1 MTRAQLLITVTV
13 MLGVFMAIIDMTIV
27 NVALP
32 TIAGNLGC
40 SIDDAAWVAT
50 GYILAAVVVMP
61 LNGWLTAY
69 LGRKTFYCSAIAV
82 FTVASLLC
90 GITHDIV
97 TLTICRML
105 QGLGG
110 GVLQPTAQAIL
121 FETFGP
127 RRSAGAMAIFGIGIM
142 VAPALGPVLG
152 GYIVDNASWPLIF
165 LINVPIGI
173 VTFLMAL
180 AFVPNPHYIERS
192 QRGIDWAALGLLAIG
207 LISLQ
212 YVLER
217 GQHEDWWSSQ
227 TIVTLAIVSG
237 VALLTFA
244 IMTARDTYPLVNV
257 KIFRIPSFS
266 LGNVVLFV
274 VGFGLFGSEL
284 IVPLFFQSILGMT
297 ALESGKALVPGA
309 IATAIAMI
317 VTTRLVNRID
327 PRILLIFGALCAAWA
342 NWQLGGLTEYAGMEN
357 TFFPRMLVG
366 FGMGLMFVPLTQLTL
381 SAVPREELAGATGL
395 SQLVRQL
402 GGSLGVA
409 IITTLLTRQTAIA
422 WSNLAGGVTQSQ
434 GYPVTTLMALLS
446 QGASVIAY
454 DYVFRICTFLF
465 IGAIPLMLFVRRGA
479 TPQTGASATAT
490 QQPAAQ
496 AA

>member
-1 MTRAQLLITVTV
+1 MTRAQALITVTV
-13 MLGVFMAIIDMTIV
+13 MFGVFMAIIDMTIV

-40 SIDDAAWVAT
+40 SLDDAAWVAT
-50 GYILAAVVVMP
+50 GYIIAAIVVMP

-69 LGRKTFYCSAIAV
+69 LGRKTFYCGAV
-82 FTVASLLC
+82 ALFTIASLLC
-90 GITHDIV
+90 GLAHGIV

-121 FETFGP
+121 FETFGA
-127 RRSAGAMAIFGIGIM
+127 RRSAGAMAIFGLGIM

-152 GYIVDNASWPLIF
+152 GYIVDNAAWPLIF

-173 VTFLMAL
+173 VTFLMGL
-180 AFVPNPHYIERS
+180 AFVPTPHYIERT
-192 QRGIDWAALGLLAIG
+192 RRAIDWPALGFMALG

-217 GQHEDWWSSQ
+217 GQHEDWWDSQ

-237 VALLTFA
+237 IALLLFG
-244 IMTARDTYPLVNV
+244 IMTARAKFPVVNLR
-257 KIFRIPSFS
+257 IFRIPSFA

-297 ALESGKALVPGA
+297 ALDSGKALVPGA
-309 IATAIAMI
+309 IATAISMI
-317 VTTRLVNRID
+317 VTSRIMNRVDTRI
-327 PRILLIFGALCAAWA
+327 PLIIGALLSAWA
-342 NWQLGGLTEYAGMEN
+342 NWQLGGLTESAGMDD
-357 TFFPRMLVG
+357 TFFPRTLVG
-366 FGMGLMFVPLTQLTL
+366 FGMGLMFVPLTQLML
-381 SAVPREELAGATGL
+381 SSVPREDLAGATGL

-409 IITTLLTRQTAIA
+409 IIMTLLARQTAIA
-422 WSNLAGGVTQSQ
+422 WSTLAGGVTRSR
-434 GYPVTTLMALLS
+434 GVPVPMLTHMVS
-446 QGASVIAY
+446 QGASVMAF
-454 DYVFRICTFLF
+454 DYVFRVCALLF
-465 IGAIPLMLFVRRGA
+465 IAVIPLLLFVRRGA
-479 TPQTGASATAT
+479 APVAESPEVEAVAE
-490 QQPAAQ
+490 AA
-496 AA
+496 

>member
-1 MTRAQLLITVTV
+1 MTRAQALITVTV
-13 MLGVFMAIIDMTIV
+13 MLGVVMAIIDMTIV

-40 SIDDAAWVAT
+40 SLDDAAWVAT

-69 LGRKTFYCSAIAV
+69 LGRKTFYSSAIAL
-82 FTVASLLC
+82 FTIASLFC
-90 GITHDIV
+90 GLTNNIV
-97 TLTICRML
+97 MLTICRML

-173 VTFLMAL
+173 VTFLMAR
-180 AFVPNPHYIERS
+180 AFVPTPHYIERAT
-192 QRGIDWAALGLLAIG
+192 RAVDWSALGLLAVG

-217 GQHEDWWSSQ
+217 GQHEDWWDSQ
-227 TIVTLAIVSG
+227 TIVLLAIVG
-237 VALLTFA
+237 GIALIFFGIKTFRA
-244 IMTARDTYPLVNV
+244 KFPIVNLR
-257 KIFRIPSFS
+257 IFGIPSFS

-297 ALESGKALVPGA
+297 PLDSGKALVPGA
-309 IATAIAMI
+309 IATAIAMV

-327 PRILLIFGALCAAWA
+327 PRVLLVTGALCAAWA
-342 NWQLGGLTEYAGMEN
+342 NWQLGGLTEAAGMEN

-395 SQLVRQL
+395 SQLIRQL

-409 IITTLLTRQTAIA
+409 IILTMLTRQTAVA
-422 WSNLAGGVTQSQ
+422 WSELAGGITKSHGVS
-434 GYPVTTLMALLS
+434 VATLTSLLS
-446 QGASVIAY
+446 QSASVIAY
-454 DYVFRICTFLF
+454 DYVFRVCALLF
-465 IGAIPLMLFVRRGA
+465 IGAIPLMLFVRRGTA
-479 TPQTGASATAT
+479 PASPSTVPQPVAE
-490 QQPAAQ
+490 AA
-496 AA
+496 

>member
-82 FTVASLLC
+82 FTIASLLC
-90 GITHDIV
+90 GLTHDIV
-97 TLTICRML
+97 TLTLCRML

-142 VAPALGPVLG
+142 AAPALGPVLG

-165 LINVPIGI
+165 LINVPVGI
-173 VTFLMAL
+173 ATFLMAL
-180 AFVPNPHYIERS
+180 AFVPTPHYIERA
-192 QRGIDWAALGLLAIG
+192 RGRIDWAALALLATG

-244 IMTARDTYPLVNV
+244 IKTARDRSPLVNV
-257 KIFRIPSFS
+257 RVFRNPSFS
-266 LGNVVLFV
+266 LGNIVLFI

-297 ALESGKALVPGA
+297 ALDSGEALVPGA
-309 IATAIAMI
+309 IATAVAMI
-317 VTTRLVNRID
+317 VTTRTVNRFD
-327 PRILLIFGALCAAWA
+327 PRISLVTGALCAAWA
-342 NWQLGGLTEYAGMEN
+342 NWQLGGLTEAAGMDD

-381 SAVPREELAGATGL
+381 STVAREELAGATGL

-409 IITTLLTRQTAIA
+409 IITTLLTRETAIA
-422 WSNLAGGVTQSQ
+422 WSDLAGGITHAN
-434 GYPVTTLMALLS
+434 GTPVLTLMNLLS

-454 DYVFRICTFLF
+454 DYVFHICAFLF
-465 IGAIPLMLFVRRGA
+465 IAAIPLMLFVRPGTVTA
-479 TPQTGASATAT
+479 TPARSTA
-490 QQPAAQ
+490 QPIAEAA
-496 AA
+496 

>member
-1 MTRAQLLITVTV
+1 MTRAQLLITLTV
-13 MLGVFMAIIDMTIV
+13 MLGVFMAIVDMTIV

-40 SIDDAAWVAT
+40 SLDDAAWVAT
-50 GYILAAVVVMP
+50 GYILAAVIIMP

-69 LGRKTFYCSAIAV
+69 LGRKTFYAGAIAL
-82 FTVASLLC
+82 FTIASLLC
-90 GITHDIV
+90 GFAHGIV
-97 TLTICRML
+97 ELTIFRML
-105 QGLGG
+105 QGFGG

-127 RRSAGAMAIFGIGIM
+127 KRSAGAMAIFGLGIM

-165 LINVPIGI
+165 LINVPVGI
-173 VTFLMAL
+173 VAFLMAI
-180 AFVPNPHYIERS
+180 AFVPTPHYIERA
-192 QRGIDWAALGLLAIG
+192 RREIDWPALGLLAVG
-207 LISLQ
+207 LVSLQ

-217 GQHEDWWSSQ
+217 GQHEDWWDSQ
-227 TIVTLAIVSG
+227 TIVALAIISA
-237 VALLTFA
+237 VALLIFG
-244 IMTARDTYPLVNV
+244 IMTARDRTPVVNLR
-257 KIFRIPSFS
+257 IFRIPSFS
-266 LGNVVLFV
+266 LGNLVLFV

-297 ALESGKALVPGA
+297 ALDSGKALVPGA

-317 VTTRLVNRID
+317 VTSRIANRID
-327 PRILLIFGALCAAWA
+327 LRIPLVIGALCAAWA
-342 NWQLGGLTEYAGMEN
+342 NWQLGGLTEQAGMDN

-366 FGMGLMFVPLTQLTL
+366 FGMGMMFVPLTQMTL

-409 IITTLLTRQTAIA
+409 IIMTMLTRETAVA
-422 WSNLAGGVTQSQ
+422 WSDLAGGMTQLHGAST
-434 GYPVTTLMALLS
+434 GTLLSLLS
-446 QGASVIAY
+446 QSASVIAF
-454 DYVFRICTFLF
+454 DYVFRICAILF
-465 IGAIPLMLFVRRGA
+465 ICAIPLMFLVRRA
-479 TPQTGASATAT
+479 NVPATAAEA
-490 QQPAAQ
+490 PLAEAA
-496 AA
+496 

>member
-1 MTRAQLLITVTV
+1 MTRSQTLITVTV

-40 SIDDAAWVAT
+40 SLDDAAWVAT
-50 GYILAAVVVMP
+50 GYILAAIVVMP

-69 LGRKTFYCSAIAV
+69 LGRKTFYCGAIAV
-82 FTVASLLC
+82 FTIASLLC
-90 GITHDIV
+90 GLTSNIV

-121 FETFGP
+121 YETFGP
-127 RRSAGAMAIFGIGIM
+127 RRSAGAMAIFGMGIM

-180 AFVPNPHYIERS
+180 AFVPTPHYIERT
-192 QRGIDWAALGLLAIG
+192 RRAIDWPALGLLAVG
-207 LISLQ
+207 LVSLQ

-217 GQHEDWWSSQ
+217 GQHEDWWDSQ
-227 TIVTLAIVSG
+227 TIVTLAFVAGISLLLFG
-237 VALLTFA
+237 V
-244 IMTARDTYPLVNV
+244 MTVRDRYPVVNLRV
-257 KIFRIPSFS
+257 FRIPSFS
-266 LGNVVLFV
+266 LGNIVLFV

-297 ALESGKALVPGA
+297 ALDSGKALVPGA
-309 IATAIAMI
+309 IATAVSMI
-317 VTTRLVNRID
+317 VTSRLVNRID
-327 PRILLIFGALCAAWA
+327 PRILLVTGALCSAWA
-342 NWQLGGLTEYAGMEN
+342 NWQLGGLTQYAGMDD
-357 TFFPRMLVG
+357 TFVPRTLVG

-381 SAVPREELAGATGL
+381 SGVPREEMAGATGL

-409 IITTLLTRQTAIA
+409 IIMTLLTRETAIA
-422 WSNLAGGVTQSQ
+422 WSALAGGVTRSHGVSIQ
-434 GYPVTTLMALLS
+434 TLMSLVS
-446 QGASVIAY
+446 QAASVIAF
-454 DYVFRICTFLF
+454 DYVFRLCALLF
-465 IGAIPLMLFVRRGA
+465 VASIPLMLFVRSGVA
-479 TPQTGASATAT
+479 
-490 QQPAAQ
+490 PAAR
-496 AA
+496 AAAEPVAAAA

>member
-1 MTRAQLLITVTV
+1 MTRSQFLITVTV

-40 SIDDAAWVAT
+40 SIDDAAWIAT

-69 LGRKTFYCSAIAV
+69 LGRKTFYCSAIAI
-82 FTVASLLC
+82 FTIASFLC
-90 GITHDIV
+90 GLSHDIV

-127 RRSAGAMAIFGIGIM
+127 RRSGAAMAIFGLGIM
-142 VAPALGPVLG
+142 AAPALGPVMG

-165 LINVPIGI
+165 LINVPIGAI
-173 VTFLMAL
+173 TFAMAY
-180 AFVPNPHYIERS
+180 AFIPTPHYIERK
-192 QRGIDWAALGLLAIG
+192 RGAIDWPALALLAIG

-217 GQHEDWWSSQ
+217 GQHEDWWSSN
-227 TIVTLAIVSG
+227 TIVSLAIASG
-237 VALLTFA
+237 VALAIFG
-244 IMTARDTYPLVNV
+244 IMTARDKTPLVNLRV
-257 KIFRIPSFS
+257 FRIPSFS
-266 LGNVVLFV
+266 LGNVVLFI

-284 IVPLFFQSILGMT
+284 IVPLFFQTILGMT
-297 ALESGKALVPGA
+297 PLDSGKALIPNA
-309 IATAIAMI
+309 FATAIAMI
-317 VTTRLVNRID
+317 VTSRLVNRID
-327 PRILLIFGALCAAWA
+327 PRILLVPGALCAAWA
-342 NWQLGGLTEYAGMEN
+342 NWQLGGLTQQAGMDN
-357 TFFPRMLVG
+357 TFWPRALIG
-366 FGMGLMFVPLTQLTL
+366 FGMGLMFVPLTQLML

-402 GGSLGVA
+402 GGSLGIA
-409 IITTLLTRQTAIA
+409 IITTLLTRETAIA
-422 WSNLAGGVTQSQ
+422 WSDLAGGITSSHGVA
-434 GYPVTTLMALLS
+434 VTTLMSLLS
-446 QGASVIAY
+446 QAASVTAY
-454 DYVFRICTFLF
+454 DYVFRLCALLF
-465 IGAIPLMLFVRRGA
+465 IAAIPLMLFVQRA
-479 TPQTGASATAT
+479 PV
-490 QQPAAQ
+490 PAAASSPVPQ
-496 AA
+496 PMAEAA

>member
-1 MTRAQLLITVTV
+1 MTRSQLLITVTV
-13 MLGVFMAIIDMTIV
+13 MLGVFMAIVDMTIV

-40 SIDDAAWVAT
+40 SIDDAAWIAT

-82 FTVASLLC
+82 FTIASFLC
-90 GITHDIV
+90 GLSHDIV

-127 RRSAGAMAIFGIGIM
+127 RRSASAMAIFGLGIM
-142 VAPALGPVLG
+142 AAPAFGPVMG

-165 LINVPIGI
+165 LINVPFGI
-173 VTFLMAL
+173 VTFLMAYW
-180 AFVPNPHYIERS
+180 FIPTPHYIERARR
-192 QRGIDWAALGLLAIG
+192 QIDWAALALLAIG

-217 GQHEDWWSSQ
+217 GQHEDWWSSN

-237 VALLTFA
+237 AALLLFG
-244 IMTARDTYPLVNV
+244 IMTARDKFPIVNLRV
-257 KIFRIPSFS
+257 FRIPSFS
-266 LGNVVLFV
+266 LGNIILFL

-297 ALESGKALVPGA
+297 ALDSGEALVPNA

-317 VTTRLVNRID
+317 VITRIANRVD
-327 PRILLIFGALCAAWA
+327 ARIPLIIGALFAAWA
-342 NWQLGGLTEYAGMEN
+342 NWQLGGLTEQAGMDN
-357 TFFPRMLVG
+357 TFLPRTFLG
-366 FGMGLMFVPLTQLTL
+366 FGLGLMFVPLTQLML

-402 GGSLGVA
+402 GGSLGIA
-409 IITTLLTRQTAIA
+409 IITTLLTRETAIA
-422 WSNLAGGVTQSQ
+422 WSELAGGITRANGASVD
-434 GYPVTTLMALLS
+434 TLVSLLS
-446 QGASVIAY
+446 QNASVIAY
-454 DYVFRICTFLF
+454 DFIFRLCALLFVF
-465 IGAIPLMLFVRRGA
+465 AIPLMLFVRRDPTAVAGA
-479 TPQTGASATAT
+479 
-490 QQPAAQ
+490 AARPLAE

>member
-1 MTRAQLLITVTV
+1 MTRSQLLITVTV

-32 TIAGNLGC
+32 TIAGNLGA
-40 SIDDAAWVAT
+40 SLDDAAWVAT
-50 GYILAAVVVMP
+50 GYILAAIVVMP

-69 LGRKTFYCSAIAV
+69 LGRKTFYCGAIAL
-82 FTVASLLC
+82 FTLASLLC
-90 GITHDIV
+90 GLTHDIV
-97 TLTICRML
+97 TLVLCRML

-127 RRSAGAMAIFGIGIM
+127 RRSAGAMAIFGLGIM

-165 LINVPIGI
+165 LINVPIG
-173 VTFLMAL
+173 VATFLMAL
-180 AFVPNPHYIERS
+180 AFVPTPHYIERT
-192 QRGIDWAALGLLAIG
+192 RRAIDWPALGLLALG

-217 GQHEDWWSSQ
+217 GQHEDWFDSQ
-227 TIVTLAIVSG
+227 TIVTLALVSVISLVAFG
-237 VALLTFA
+237 V
-244 IMTARDTYPLVNV
+244 MTVRDKYPVVNLRV
-257 KIFRIPSFS
+257 FRISSFS
-266 LGNVVLFV
+266 LGNVALFV

-297 ALESGKALVPGA
+297 ALDSGKALIPGA
-309 IATAIAMI
+309 IAPAVAMI
-317 VTTRLVNRID
+317 VASRIVGRVD
-327 PRILLIFGALCAAWA
+327 ARILLISGALCSAWA
-342 NWQLGGLTEYAGMEN
+342 NWQLGGLTADAGMDN

-366 FGMGLMFVPLTQLTL
+366 LGMGLMFVPLSQLTL

-395 SQLVRQL
+395 SQLTRQL

-409 IITTLLTRQTAIA
+409 IIMTLLARHTRIA
-422 WSNLAGGVTQSQ
+422 WMALAAGVTRSQ
-434 GYPVTTLMALLS
+434 GVPMTTVMKVLS
-446 QGASVIAY
+446 QNASVMAY
-454 DYVFRICTFLF
+454 DYVFRICALLF
-465 IGAIPLMLFVRRGA
+465 IAALPILFLVGRSRLPA
-479 TPQTGASATAT
+479 AASAAP
-490 QQPAAQ
+490 QQMAEAA
-496 AA
+496 